1 MKKHNFS
8 AGPCIL
14 PNTVFENASNAILN
28 FNNSDLSLIE
38 ISHRSKDFV
47 DVMDEAEKLVKE
59 ILDVPSGYSVLF
71 LQGGASMQFLMVS
84 YNLMKLNNGKA
95 GYLDTGTWS
104 AKAIKEAKIFG
115 EVDVVASSK
124 DKNYNY
130 IPKDFKIEKGLD
142 YFHCT
147 SNNTI
152 FGTQINNFAEVD
164 CPLVCDMSSDIFSR
178 KIDISKFDLIYAG
191 AQKNLGPA
199 GATLVIVKDE
209 ILGKTSREIPSM
221 LDYKTHISKSSMF
234 NTPPVF
240 SIYVSMLNLRWLKQ
254 NGGLEWIQ
262 QRNEAKSNLL
272 YKTIDESAIFEG
284 AANFDD
290 RSKMNATFLLK
301 DTQLENEF
309 LKLCDQNGINGIKGH
324 RSVGG
329 FRASMY
335 NALPL
340 ESVKVLVEI
349 MNQLE
354 KTK

>member
-1 MKKHNFS
+1 
-8 AGPCIL
+8 
-14 PNTVFENASNAILN
+14 
-28 FNNSDLSLIE
+28 
-38 ISHRSKDFV
+38 
-47 DVMDEAEKLVKE
+47 
-59 ILDVPSGYSVLF
+59 
-71 LQGGASMQFLMVS
+71 
-84 YNLMKLNNGKA
+84 
-95 GYLDTGTWS
+95 
-104 AKAIKEAKIFG
+104 
-115 EVDVVASSK
+115 
-124 DKNYNY
+124 
-130 IPKDFKIEKGLD
+130 
-142 YFHCT
+142 
-147 SNNTI
+147 
-152 FGTQINNFAEVD
+152 
-164 CPLVCDMSSDIFSR
+164 
-178 KIDISKFDLIYAG
+178 
-191 AQKNLGPA
+191 
-199 GATLVIVKDE
+199 
-209 ILGKTSREIPSM
+209 
-221 LDYKTHISKSSMF
+221 MF